1 MRDMKRT
8 QVVHECDVCG
18 DGATT
23 VTVAFAG
30 EYPWSVDLCEEHA
43 APIRLL
49 EARGV
54 QSAAPRKPA
63 IRPPKTKKE
72 GRPKTTHKVKLK

>member
-18 DGATT
+18 EPAVT
-23 VTVAFAG
+23 VTIAFRG

-43 APIRLL
+43 APLRLL
-49 EARGV
+49 ESRGV
-54 QSAAPRKPA
+54 RSSAPRKPA

-72 GRPKTTHKVKLK
+72 GRPKTTHKVKLT